1 MSKTIGA
8 AIIAIVILIS
18 SMTLFTG
25 CAESSDRANER
36 PVAVVFVLGAHA
48 NSKVLNLNSDLVKGK
63 LQEAATSYGM
73 VAAVSNDENPELVYS
88 RKYEVEDRYKGN
100 RELLEKLGKE
110 AAVKDLQQLQ
120 LVRANDAEVD
130 TLESLRLAV
139 RTFESA
145 PQDAEKV
152 LIVLDT
158 GLSTTGLL
166 DFQGNL
172 INAEAETIAQQLS
185 EREAVPDLSGI
196 SVFWQGMGDV
206 EMPQPELSP
215 AQRKNLERI
224 WKAVVEKGGGSFE
237 AMDYVPNPADDSEAL
252 PKVSVVDLPQEAA
265 LRFDPAS
272 ISFDEPRVLS
282 EEQVRF
288 IGDSDR
294 YAEPEKAES
303 VIEPV
308 AVYMKNNS
316 GFRLLLVGTTAGD
329 QPSEYTTDLSARRA
343 ETVRRTLIAFGIE
356 ESRIRVLGMGPSDPW
371 HIPGAGTGSN
381 EMASQNRKVVLL
393 DLDSETAQNLL

>member
-1 MSKTIGA
+1 MSKTIGTA
-8 AIIAIVILIS
+8 MIAIVILIS

-25 CAESSDRANER
+25 CVGSSASADDR

-48 NSKVLNLNSDLVKGK
+48 NSKALNLNSDLVKER
-63 LQEAATSYGM
+63 LQEAATSFGM
-73 VAAVSNDENPELVYS
+73 IAAISDDANPELVYS

-100 RELLEKLGKE
+100 RELLEQLGKE
-110 AAVKDLQQLQ
+110 AAGKDLQQLQ
-120 LVRANDAEVD
+120 LIRANDGEVD

-158 GLSTTGLL
+158 GLSTTGLM
-166 DFQGNL
+166 DFRGNL
-172 INAEAETIAQQLS
+172 ISADAETIAQQLS
-185 EREAVPDLSGI
+185 DREAVPDLSGI

-206 EMPQPELSP
+206 EAPQEELSP

-224 WKAVVEKGGGSFE
+224 WKSVVEKGNGSFE
-237 AMDYVPNPADDSEAL
+237 ALDYVPNPADDSEAL
-252 PKVSVVDLPQEAA
+252 PQVSVVDLPQETA
-265 LRFDPAS
+265 LRFDPDN
-272 ISFDEPRVLS
+272 ISFDEPRFLS

-294 YAEPEKAES
+294 YAEPAKAER

-308 AVYMKNNS
+308 AVYMKNNP

-329 QPSEYTTDLSARRA
+329 QPSQYTTDLSARRA
-343 ETVRRTLIAFGIE
+343 ETVRSTLISCGVE
-356 ESRIRVLGMGPSDPW
+356 KSRICVLGMGPSDPW
-371 HIPGAGTGSN
+371 HIPGAGTGTD

-393 DLDSETAQNLL
+393 DLDSDAARALL